1 MGQTKTEQSRHHVEV
16 FSAGCATCD
25 DTVRRVRELA
35 GDAHEFQVHD
45 MQKAEVA
52 HRAKGLGICS
62 LPAVV
67 IDGKLAGCCSG
78 RGPNEATIRKE
89 LSRKRQTK

>member
-1 MGQTKTEQSRHHVEV
+1 MQESGTQHTRRRIEV

-25 DTVRRVRELA
+25 DTVEFVRELA
-35 GDAHEFQVHD
+35 GEAHELHIHN
-45 MQKAEVA
+45 MQEAEVA
-52 HRAKGLGICS
+52 RRAKSLGVHS

-89 LSRKRQTK
+89 LALKRPIR

>member
-1 MGQTKTEQSRHHVEV
+1 MQESGTQQTRHRIEV

-25 DTVRRVRELA
+25 DTVKFVRELA
-35 GDAHEFQVHD
+35 GDAHEVHIHD

-52 HRAKGLGICS
+52 RRAKSLGVRS

-89 LSRKRQTK
+89 LGPRRSTK